1 MSPEQGMIGVSFP
14 NELTDLPAH
23 GAGLLGQQAQAALA
37 REAVPY
43 GRKSYGRHAASMRRP
58 ILGPLLVTLNQ
69 K

>member
-37 REAVPY
+37 REVFPY
-43 GRKSYGRHAASMRRP
+43 DRSNVGRDACQHEAAHP
-58 ILGPLLVTLNQ
+58 GATLNH
-69 K
+69 